1 MMIMLRFITLFLCFL
16 LVGSGPVL
24 AAAELSAVDS
34 EAREYRIFMVNSYHP
49 EYFWSAR
56 QGQGIKDALS
66 GLNVVSQ
73 ECFMDSKRH
82 LGAEWLVQQ
91 KKICLAKIAKFKPD
105 LILTGDDNATKT
117 IAAHFFGRSLPVVF
131 YGVNA
136 EPETYGLV
144 AEGCRQAP
152 GSNITGVLER
162 HHFNLAIHKLETLC
176 HVNNIPFTK
185 LYILTDNCYTSI
197 KVLESLRLEK
207 WDFAIQRVFLPPV
220 ADYVQY
226 QSLIDQAN
234 HLGNAIFIYNLQTI
248 RGVDGNYIDYRD
260 ILAWTKP
267 RLKIPSV
274 TFHQKYIE
282 EGLLFGLPVSGYN
295 QAFYAGLKAKEI
307 LLGRPP
313 GEIPIEA
320 PPQGVV
326 ALNKKTARRLGLKV
340 PLELILGAEI
350 FE

>member
-1 MMIMLRFITLFLCFL
+1 MLRFIIIFLCFL
-16 LVGSGPVL
+16 LVGSGSVPATV
-24 AAAELSAVDS
+24 ELSPTDS
-34 EAREYRIFMVNSYHP
+34 RAREYRIFMVNSYHP

-56 QGQGIKDALS
+56 QGSGIKDALS

-73 ECFMDSKRH
+73 EYFMDSKRH
-82 LGAEWLVQQ
+82 PEAEWLVQQ
-91 KKICLAKIAKFKPD
+91 KEICLAEIAKFKPD

-117 IAAHFFGRSLPVVF
+117 IATHFLGQSLPVVF

-144 AEGCRQAP
+144 AKGRRQTP
-152 GSNITGVLER
+152 GRNVTGVLER

-176 HVNNIPFTK
+176 HVNDISFTK
-185 LYILTDNCYTSI
+185 LYILTDDCYTSI
-197 KVLESLRLEK
+197 KVFESLRSEQ
-207 WDFAIQRVFLPPV
+207 WDFEIERVFLPPI
-220 ADYVQY
+220 ADFLQY
-226 QSLIDQAN
+226 QSWIDQVN
-234 HLGNAIFIYNLQTI
+234 HPGSALFVYNLQTI
-248 RGVDGNYIDYRD
+248 RDVDGNYVDYRD
-260 ILAWTKP
+260 ILAWTRP

-282 EGLLFGLPVSGYN
+282 EGLMFGLPVSGYN

-307 LLGRPP
+307 LLGTPA

-326 ALNKKTARRLGLKV
+326 ALNKATARRLGLKV
-340 PLELILGAEI
+340 PLDLILGAET

>member
-1 MMIMLRFITLFLCFL
+1 MTILRFVIFFLCFL
-16 LVGSGPVL
+16 LVGLSSVSAIVELPPTDSG
-24 AAAELSAVDS
+24 
-34 EAREYRIFMVNSYHP
+34 AREYRIFMVNSYHP

-73 ECFMDSKRH
+73 EYFMDSKRH
-82 LGAEWLVQQ
+82 PEAEWLVQQ
-91 KKICLAKIAKFKPD
+91 KEICLAEIAKFKPD

-117 IAAHFFGRSLPVVF
+117 IATHFLGQSLPVVF
-131 YGVNA
+131 YGINA
-136 EPETYGLV
+136 EPEIYGLV
-144 AEGCRQAP
+144 AEGRRQVP
-152 GSNITGVLER
+152 GGNVTGVLER
-162 HHFNLAIHKLETLC
+162 HHFNLAIYKLETLC
-176 HVNNIPFTK
+176 NVNNIPLTK
-185 LYILTDNCYTSI
+185 LYLLTDDCYTSI
-197 KVLESLRLEK
+197 KVFELLRLEQ
-207 WDFAIQRVFLPPV
+207 WDFEIERVFLPPISSF
-220 ADYVQY
+220 AQY
-226 QSLIDQAN
+226 QSRIEQVN

-248 RGVDGNYIDYRD
+248 RGADGSYVDYRD
-260 ILAWTKP
+260 ILAWTRL

-282 EGLLFGLPVSGYN
+282 EGLMFGLPVSGYN

-307 LLGRPP
+307 LLGLPA

-326 ALNKKTARRLGLKV
+326 SMNTATARRLGLKI
-340 PLELILGAEI
+340 PLGLILGAEI